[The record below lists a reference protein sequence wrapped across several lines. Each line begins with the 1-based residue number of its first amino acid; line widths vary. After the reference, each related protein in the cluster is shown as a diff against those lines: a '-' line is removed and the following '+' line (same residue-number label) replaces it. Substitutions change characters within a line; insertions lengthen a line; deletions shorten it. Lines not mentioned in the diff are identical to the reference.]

1 MILVVEVAI
10 RLASPTER
18 FSAVPVL
25 LFCPMILTPVRVPP
39 AIVSFAEQSSDCPSW
54 SDLSV
59 DAIACPLS
67 MCPYEL
73 LAAPAAN
80 PVVFLDR

>member
-1 MILVVEVAI
+1 MPAVEVAT
-10 RLASPTER
+10 RLASPAER
-18 FSAVPVL
+18 FSIVHVL
-25 LFCPMILTPVRVPP
+25 LFFPTILTPVHVPP
-39 AIVSFAEQSSDCPSW
+39 AIVSFAEQNSDCPSR
-54 SDLSV
+54 SDFSV

-73 LAAPAAN
+73 LAAPTAN